1 MSAWLGIRGQ
11 SQHPPLRESDHN
23 HPGLDFVTGDSEMG
37 VLKQDCIDTGSWE
50 GRTSSPLS
58 LSGPPL
64 APPRPESDLM
74 DTKFPLAAPDACG
87 PAPHYLDQHRNN
99 LLLPLPTKTEIETSE
114 TGSEGGEPPLCAGC
128 RIRITDKYYLCA
140 VEKKWHASCLKCAE
154 CGAELENEAS
164 CFEKDGQIYCREDY
178 QRMFGSHSRMCAR
191 CHGDITCNDLV
202 MKARHCVFHVE
213 CFKCAQCDTSLRKG
227 DLFGMFDDVLY
238 CKLHFEMMTSYP
250 GPVEH
255 MDMCPPLHSPVG
267 ELYPG
272 GMSGHGPH
280 PGMFVPGPGHPPGF
294 PGPEHWPY
302 PPGPDFGPIPDYQF
316 NNNNDPIKKRRGR
329 KKRKV
334 DEFAAINGYMEG
346 YPPGMEGHGVGQ
358 SKTKRART
366 SFKHHQ
372 LRIMKAHFQVNQN
385 PDSRELKMLSQKT
398 GLDKKVLQVW
408 FQNARAKWRR
418 MNANGGAT
426 IDNVLGPDDEMKG
439 DDLGSDM
446 SPGPGDCGPNSMISC
461 C

>member
-1 MSAWLGIRGQ
+1 MSAWQ
-11 SQHPPLRESDHN
+11 SPVNGHVGH
-23 HPGLDFVTGDSEMG
+23 VTHADTAADMG
-37 VLKQDCIDTGSWE
+37 VLKQECIDGSWE
-50 GRTSSPLS
+50 TGRTTSPAMTGMMTPRS
-58 LSGPPL
+58 EAESGL
-64 APPRPESDLM
+64 ETKYGAPGSIPGH
-74 DTKFPLAAPDACG
+74 APGHAH
-87 PAPHYLDQHRNN
+87 PYNM
-99 LLLPLPTKTEIETSE
+99 LLPLPTKTEIETSE
-114 TGSEGGEPPLCAGC
+114 TPSGGECEPPLCAGC
-128 RIRITDKYYLCA
+128 RIRIHDKYYLCA

-164 CFEKDGQIYCREDY
+164 CFEKEGQIYCRDDY
-178 QRMFGSHSRMCAR
+178 QRLYGAARVCAR
-191 CHGDITCNDLV
+191 CHVEISCNDLV

-213 CFKCAQCDTSLRKG
+213 CFKCATCDTSLRKG
-227 DLFGMFDDVLY
+227 DLFGMFEDVLY
-238 CKLHFEMMTSYP
+238 CRLHFEMMTSYGP
-250 GPVEH
+250 GPGDPIE
-255 MDMCPPLHSPVG
+255 MCPPLHSPSG
-267 ELYPG
+267 ELYPP
-272 GMSGHGPH
+272 GMAGPGPH
-280 PGMFVPGPGHPPGF
+280 PSMFVPGPGPGHPPGF
-294 PGPEHWPY
+294 PGPDHWPY
-302 PPGPDFGPIPDYQF
+302 GPGPDFGPIPDYQF

-334 DEFAAINGYMEG
+334 DEFAAMNGYMEG

-358 SKTKRART
+358 AKTKRART

-426 IDNVLGPDDEMKG
+426 LEGVLGPDDDMKQ
-439 DDLGSDM
+439 DELSSDM
-446 SPGPGDCGPNSMISC
+446 SPGECGHSGPGSMISC